1 MRVPLFIE
9 VKDRNVLII
18 GGGSTGTKRAR
29 KFSLAGANVVVL
41 SKEFTNELIQLSR
54 DLGVVL
60 IQVDLSVPDSLP
72 VLETWIRWSDM
83 VVYTIPDNML
93 ASIVHLLCK
102 RHRKFLNDATSA
114 ERTEVVV
121 PFEAKILDSVRV
133 AVTTEGRSSTLSR
146 ILVRKIESML
156 STDLELKNL
165 ANALFTM
172 KRILKENVKDYKTRM
187 RLYEE
192 LSNDSKFIELAVK
205 GNIDEVTRYVMSKI
219 SEHSC

>member
-93 ASIVHLLCK
+93 ASIVRLLCK

-114 ERTEVVV
+114 EHTEVVV